1 MSQQIN
7 LFNPI
12 FRKQKK
18 YFSSVAMLQAL
29 ALIWLACVAFSVE
42 SMLRTRSLQAQLGAT
57 EAQLAS
63 KQHKLA
69 DYRVQFAPRKK
80 SDTLPVEIAEAQREL
95 TMLTSAAA
103 TIQRGGFG
111 DTRGFSGYF
120 KAFAHQHVEGLWL
133 TDISIAGGGAQIGM
147 RGKTLDAELVPQ
159 YIRRLGTEPFMQ
171 GKAFSSL
178 EIERPAA
185 ALIAAGGAQPVAVG
199 PSYLMFSLQSA
210 GAAPK
215 VAVGA
220 K

>member
-18 YFSSVAMLQAL
+18 YFSSVTMLQAL
-29 ALIWLACVAFSVE
+29 AVIALACVVISVE
-42 SMLRTRSLQAQLGAT
+42 SAMRTRALQEQVAAG
-57 EAQLAS
+57 EAQLTAGQ
-63 KQHKLA
+63 KKLA
-69 DYRVQFAPRKK
+69 DYRVQFAPRQK
-80 SDTLPVEIAEAQREL
+80 SATLPLEIADAQREL

-103 TIQRGGFG
+103 TIGRGGFG

-120 KAFAHQHVEGLWL
+120 RAFAHQSVAGLWL
-133 TDISIAGGGAQIGM
+133 TDVTIGGGGAQIGL
-147 RGKTLDAELVPQ
+147 RGKTLEADLVPH
-159 YIRRLGTEPFMQ
+159 YIRRLGAEPVMQ

-178 EIERPAA
+178 EIERPPAVMLAVGSAA
-185 ALIAAGGAQPVAVG
+185 PVAVG
-199 PSYLMFSLQSA
+199 PSYLTFSLQSA
-210 GAAPK
+210 GGAPK